1 MYCSCHRNNG
11 YLWEILSS
19 GILAKLSH
27 SFVLVFNVQKKNC
40 WTLEKTGTPFSRWM
54 SGMPLL
60 KVGYFLYFNPYL
72 KAKEDIHKSLNW
84 VHCKIMLLYG
94 SYSPNVSFFSPIDYL
109 VYEKVFSIVKR
120 VLLLPLHICTNDWLP
135 CISFKAIGTYF
146 SNHFISLCFIYI
158 FINLLSFPFFFLC

>member
-94 SYSPNVSFFSPIDYL
+94 SYSPNVSFFLQLTIWSMR
-109 VYEKVFSIVKR
+109 KFF
-120 VLLLPLHICTNDWLP
+120 PLSKESYCYP
-135 CISFKAIGTYF
+135 
-146 SNHFISLCFIYI
+146 YI
-158 FINLLSFPFFFLC
+158 FVQMIGSLVLVPRQLGLILVTTSFHYVLYIFL